1 MKIMTENLFSVI
13 GGWVFCRGFVATIT
27 SEVRFKLNDV
37 MAYSNAGNGRTIV
50 LLTGACQEVYVNIPV
65 EQFDE
70 LMGVSLNIDNR
81 EEV

>member
-1 MKIMTENLFSVI
+1 VSVI
-13 GGWVFCRGFVATIT
+13 GGWVFCRGFVATTT
-27 SEVRFKLNDV
+27 SDVRFKINDV

-70 LMGVSLNIDNR
+70 LMGLSVNNDNM
-81 EEV
+81 EF